1 MMLNGNGALDT
12 STYRLVNRVRDEIA
26 SHRLDPLRA
35 QASEAPTEELR
46 PQAAA
51 LRLPRRPTRRIATRG
66 SELALDRG
74 PPLALAGLVV

>member
-26 SHRLDPLRA
+26 SHRLDPLRG

-46 PQAAA
+46 AQDRAPGPAKAD
-51 LRLPRRPTRRIATRG
+51 RTFRYPR
-66 SELALDRG
+66 
-74 PPLALAGLVV
+74 V

>member
-35 QASEAPTEELR
+35 QAV
-46 PQAAA
+46 
-51 LRLPRRPTRRIATRG
+51 RG
-66 SELALDRG
+66 TDRG
-74 PPLALAGLVV
+74 APPPRAGAGSRSREGRADVSLPAGLSR

>member
-46 PQAAA
+46 PQAPAPA
-51 LRLPRRPTRRIATRG
+51 PAPAKADPTHRYPR
-66 SELALDRG
+66 
-74 PPLALAGLVV
+74 V

>member
-46 PQAAA
+46 PQAPAPA
-51 LRLPRRPTRRIATRG
+51 PAPEKADPTYRYPR
-66 SELALDRG
+66 
-74 PPLALAGLVV
+74 V